1 MAYAK
6 GGEYPEL
13 AKHIEYAQNTM
24 NLPGKHGTKR
34 YLTRLTDKVKIRAN
48 RTTACPKNLPRL
60 PGQQCDE
67 YPMAS
72 TWQGAEHGG
81 GDYSRRMINGWQ
93 NEEGGKALGRFYL
106 YNRIIE
112 KDKFLVWIK

>member
-1 MAYAK
+1 MRTALLR
-6 GGEYPEL
+6 G
-13 AKHIEYAQNTM
+13 
-24 NLPGKHGTKR
+24 LPAAL
-34 YLTRLTDKVKIRAN
+34 LTVLSL
-48 RTTACPKNLPRL
+48 TTAPAAHAAETVPLTEAVAMLPLATESRD
-60 PGQQCDE
+60 GYTREAFKHWKSE